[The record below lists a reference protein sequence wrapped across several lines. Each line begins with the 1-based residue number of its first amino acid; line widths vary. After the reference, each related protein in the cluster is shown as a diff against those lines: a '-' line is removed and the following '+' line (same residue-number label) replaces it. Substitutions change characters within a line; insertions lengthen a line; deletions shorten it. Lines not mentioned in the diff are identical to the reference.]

1 MNVMDWGILF
11 GALGLVVGLF
21 ALWSAVRVK
30 AWADALRHKTNDN
43 EAQIEA
49 LRELVEPGAQGDSA
63 QSEAEKGRPVV
74 VYNPTKNADFD
85 YLKSLLARVAA
96 DAALPE
102 PVWLP
107 TTEDDPGGGQA
118 SQALEMGASVVIA
131 AGGDG
136 TVRNV
141 AEVLAG
147 TGTPLGLLPVG
158 TGNLLARNLDLPFTS
173 ARRMAVIAL
182 TGQEAAIDVG
192 WVEIP
197 DDSAKGA
204 LSGTAGSGTG
214 TSGEEAPRG
223 LERRD
228 LDSDTTAPAK
238 PGRYAFL
245 VMAGLGFDADIM
257 AAADE
262 ESELKAK
269 IGWLAYVKAAVPYLL
284 AERMSATITAGE
296 EGEPVQVKAR
306 SVMLLNCG
314 QLVGGLVLDPNTRPD
329 DGWLELGVL
338 DIRRGLIGWVDM
350 ARKVGLNG
358 LGLKPVDVPGVSPS
372 GDLSIHRIS
381 SATVVA
387 DSYQLVQVDGD
398 VLGAT
403 SMIAGYV
410 DKGALRVRVA

>member
-1 MNVMDWGILF
+1 MYWGIAI
-11 GALGLVVGLF
+11 GALGLLVGLF
-21 ALWSAVRVK
+21 ALWSAGRVN
-30 AWADALRHKTNDN
+30 ASADALRRRIDEN
-43 EAQIEA
+43 EAQIDA
-49 LRELVEPGAQGDSA
+49 LRRLVDPGVSA
-63 QSEAEKGRPVV
+63 DPARGEEEKAGPVV

-85 YLKSLLARVAA
+85 YLKALLARVAVDA
-96 DAALPE
+96 DLPE

-118 SQALEMGASVVIA
+118 RQALEMGASVVIA

-173 ARRMAVIAL
+173 AGRMAVIAL

-197 DDSAKGA
+197 AGA
-204 LSGTAGSGTG
+204 GTG
-214 TSGEEAPRG
+214 TQESKETGGP
-223 LERRD
+223 ERRD
-228 LDSDTTAPAK
+228 LDPATTAPAK

-245 VMAGLGFDADIM
+245 VVAGLGFDADIM

-262 ESELKAK
+262 ESDLKAK
-269 IGWLAYVKAAVPYLL
+269 IGWLAYVKAAVPYLRS
-284 AERMSATITAGE
+284 ERMSATITAGQ
-296 EGEPVQVKAR
+296 EGDPVRVKAL

-314 QLVGGLVLDPNTRPD
+314 QLVGGLVLDPHTRPD

-358 LGLKPVDVPGVSPS
+358 LGLKPVDVPGVQPS
-372 GDLSIHRIS
+372 GDLRIHRVS

-387 DSYQLVQVDGD
+387 DSPQLVQVDGD
-398 VLGAT
+398 VLGSSAT
-403 SMIAGYV
+403 ISGYI